1 MAKKVVIVGG
11 VAGGATA
18 AVRARRLDENA
29 EIVLLERG
37 HDVSFANCGLPYHI
51 GGEIEDRA
59 ELLLQTPARL
69 KARFSLDVR
78 IRSAVTRI
86 DRGARRVHV
95 RDLAHHRE
103 YTEDY
108 DALVLAPGAAPIVPP
123 LPGID
128 HPAISTLRN
137 MTDMDRIKELVERG
151 AQAAIVVGG
160 GFIGLEMAENL
171 RRRGLT
177 VALVEMLPQVMP
189 PLDPEIAARLHR
201 ELTTH
206 EIALH
211 LADAV
216 TGFEDQ
222 GGRVRARLKSGAVL
236 DADLVVLAVG
246 VRPESTLAREAG
258 LTLSERGAIV
268 VDEHMRT
275 SDPHIYAVGDA
286 VQVRDPVLGGETL
299 IPLAGPAN
307 RQARIAIDN
316 IFGRPTRY
324 RGTFGTSVVRVFRV
338 TAASTGLA
346 EKNLRQRGIAYKKI
360 YVHRSQHA
368 GYFPGAHPMTIKL
381 LFTPT
386 DGKILGAQ
394 IVGVAGVDKRID
406 VLATAQQA
414 GLTVTDLEDLEL
426 AYAPQYGSAKDPVN
440 VAGYV
445 ATNALRGDE
454 DFIDPAELDDDARP
468 NWTILDVREPREY
481 EAGHIP
487 GAVLIPLGQLRARWE
502 EIPNDKPLVVY
513 CAVGQRAYY
522 ATRILR
528 AKGLHPRNLAGGFT
542 MYSLCHAQ
550 PPVPGTCG

>member
-1 MAKKVVIVGG
+1 
-11 VAGGATA
+11 
-18 AVRARRLDENA
+18 L
-29 EIVLLERG
+29 
-37 HDVSFANCGLPYHI
+37 Y
-51 GGEIEDRA
+51 
-59 ELLLQTPARL
+59 
-69 KARFSLDVR
+69 
-78 IRSAVTRI
+78 
-86 DRGARRVHV
+86 
-95 RDLAHHRE
+95 
-103 YTEDY
+103 
-108 DALVLAPGAAPIVPP
+108 
-123 LPGID
+123 
-128 HPAISTLRN
+128 AIPRC
-137 MTDMDRIKELVERG
+137 
-151 AQAAIVVGG
+151 
-160 GFIGLEMAENL
+160 
-171 RRRGLT
+171 
-177 VALVEMLPQVMP
+177 
-189 PLDPEIAARLHR
+189 
-201 ELTTH
+201 
-206 EIALH
+206 
-211 LADAV
+211 
-216 TGFEDQ
+216 
-222 GGRVRARLKSGAVL
+222 
-236 DADLVVLAVG
+236 
-246 VRPESTLAREAG
+246 
-258 LTLSERGAIV
+258 
-268 VDEHMRT
+268 
-275 SDPHIYAVGDA
+275 
-286 VQVRDPVLGGETL
+286 
-299 IPLAGPAN
+299 
-307 RQARIAIDN
+307 
-316 IFGRPTRY
+316 
-324 RGTFGTSVVRVFRV
+324 
-338 TAASTGLA
+338 LA

-440 VAGYV
+440 VVGYV
-445 ATNALRGDE
+445 ASNALRGDE